1 MASITNKYG
10 IVLGED
16 STNSISKKLIA
27 DCFKILGIYEGK
39 DPKTKKVI
47 YSNENAYSHFQKYL
61 DTFCM
66 EIWGA
71 YSLYGEDVNFHKLAR
86 LLEGL
91 KLIKIEEHDKLRSR
105 VFECIDICNKIGG
118 V

>member
-39 DPKTKKVI
+39 DPRTKKVV
-47 YSNENAYSHFQKYL
+47 YSEDESYENYQKYL
-61 DTFCM
+61 DTFCI
-66 EIWGA
+66 EVWGA
-71 YSLYGEDVNFHKLAR
+71 YELYPNDGNFHKLTR
-86 LLEGL
+86 VLEGL
-91 KLIKIEEHDKLRSR
+91 KLIKIKEHDRLRSK